1 MNNYGAKMKYM
12 DLKGIGFKNTKGY
25 MMIEALIC
33 IAIFAVGFLAVATLV
48 FSATRNNTNGN
59 LLTQANMLARQH
71 LEQLKS
77 TPDITTLLNG
87 TFSDGPWDGSG
98 NPGGIYT
105 RTWTIQDALGFNTS
119 REIQVTVNWA
129 WRGQNRS
136 VVLST
141 LTKGN
146 GT

>member
-1 MNNYGAKMKYM
+1 MKI
-12 DLKGIGFKNTKGY
+12 LKRKITGIENPNGY
-25 MMIEALIC
+25 MLVEALIS
-33 IAIFAVGFLAVATLV
+33 IAIFSVGFLAVAALV
-48 FSATRNNTNGN
+48 LSVSRNNISGN
-59 LLTQANMLARQH
+59 QLTEANMLAREQ

-77 TPDITTLLNG
+77 NSDITLLPADST
-87 TFSDGPWDGSG
+87 TFSDGPMDGNG

-119 REIQVTVNWA
+119 REIKVTVNWTS
-129 WRGQNRS
+129 RSRNRS

-141 LTKGN
+141 ITKGN

>member
-1 MNNYGAKMKYM
+1 MKRM
-12 DLKGIGFKNTKGY
+12 KLKCTGLKNPNGY
-25 MMIEALIC
+25 MLMEALIS

-59 LLTQANMLARQH
+59 LLTQANMLARQK
-71 LEQLKS
+71 LEQLKN
-77 TPDITTLLNG
+77 TADITTLPATLT
-87 TFSDGPWDGSG
+87 TFSDGPLDGSG

-105 RTWTIQDALGFNTS
+105 RTWTIQDALTYNTS
-119 REIQVTVNWA
+119 REIQVTVNWT

>member
-1 MNNYGAKMKYM
+1 MKHM
-12 DLKGIGFKNTKGY
+12 DLKGIGYKNPNGY
-25 MMIEALIC
+25 MLMEALIS

-59 LLTQANMLARQH
+59 LLTQANMLARQQM
-71 LEQLKS
+71 EQLKS
-77 TPDITTLLNG
+77 TSDITTLTTG
-87 TFSDGPWDGSG
+87 TFSDGPLDGNG

-119 REIQVTVNWA
+119 REIQVTVDWS
-129 WRGQNRS
+129 WRGQDRS
-136 VVLST
+136 IVLTT